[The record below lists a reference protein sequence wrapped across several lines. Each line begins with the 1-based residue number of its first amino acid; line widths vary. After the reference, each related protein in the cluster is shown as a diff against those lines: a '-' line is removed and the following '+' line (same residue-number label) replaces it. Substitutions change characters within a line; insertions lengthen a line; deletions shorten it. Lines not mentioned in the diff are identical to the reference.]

1 MLVLT
6 RKADQSIEIDG
17 RITVHVVRLKG
28 NCVRLGIQAPEDVLI
43 VRSEL
48 NEWTP
53 PDDVLGSAASGCFSE
68 QLDSVATDRIAQA
81 LA

>member
-6 RKADQSIEIDG
+6 RKTDQSIEIDG
-17 RITVHVVRLKG
+17 RITVHIVRLKG
-28 NCVRLGIQAPEDVLI
+28 NSVRLGIQAPDDVRI

-53 PDDVLGSAASGCFSE
+53 PADVNSVAPVCCGE
-68 QLDSVATDRIAQA
+68 QLGSVATDSIAQA
-81 LA
+81 VA